1 MADPTTSLNLDQQAP
16 SRNSVDSLDDLGN
29 NGENQKDS
37 GFEGREA
44 MEISRQFA
52 E

>member
-1 MADPTTSLNLDQQAP
+1 LE
-16 SRNSVDSLDDLGN
+16 DLGN
-29 NGENQKDS
+29 NGENPKDS

-44 MEISRQFA
+44 MEISRQFV